1 MYQLFFSENTDKYKN
16 PISPAF
22 EKPRKNTNFPYI
34 HDNKFNQYNKNTI
47 KMKKL
52 KNSYEESI
60 NVFIKDNPIKNIKY
74 INTKST
80 QTTNQLI
87 KKYSSSNP
95 YKVKDKYCPSYLNTK
110 TKFNCPKD
118 RTSKIE
124 YQIST
129 SPMFFSSDN
138 FTTENEIEKIK
149 FIETDYSSGSLNTDR
164 RKENY
169 YSKRKEELVNQVE
182 ETNIETNCKDFRT
195 PSNKL
200 GTERKISKLSK
211 SSNLKPNKNVI
222 SNCQEIFMTKMD
234 NLSQRGTPSHKN
246 LKQSHI
252 KNKSQE
258 LYETYGEEFYSLPI
272 EKYSSQ
278 VIPRNP
284 MSLKSKL
291 ISYYS
296 SVSDK
301 ENKSKTYDIA
311 NQYTKFE
318 NMSRNSKNFINKIS
332 SFSKKLNLEL
342 GNFSKS
348 YGRPE
353 NHIKFSENPLTNKC
367 FETLIKFDAYRNF
380 KISESRNTHNYRF
393 KLAPLNGDTKYD
405 KLDKFGN
412 KFFLL
417 K

>member
-1 MYQLFFSENTDKYKN
+1 MYHLFFSENTDKYKN

-22 EKPRKNTNFPYI
+22 EKPRKNRNFPYI

-60 NVFIKDNPIKNIKY
+60 NLFIKENPIKNIKY

-87 KKYSSSNP
+87 KKYSSSNT
-95 YKVKDKYCPSYLNTK
+95 YKVKDKYCSSYLNTK
-110 TKFNCPKD
+110 AKFNCPKEK
-118 RTSKIE
+118 RSKIE

-164 RKENY
+164 HKENNY
-169 YSKRKEELVNQVE
+169 PKIIGELENQIE
-182 ETNIETNCKDFRT
+182 ETNIHTNCKDFRT

-200 GTERKISKLSK
+200 VTERKISKLIK
-211 SSNLKPNKNVI
+211 SSNLKTSKKII
-222 SNCQEIFMTKMD
+222 SNGNEVFMTKMD
-234 NLSQRGTPSHKN
+234 NSSKLETPSHTS

-258 LYETYGEEFYSLPI
+258 LYETYSEEFYSLPI
-272 EKYSSQ
+272 EKYSSP
-278 VIPRNP
+278 VKLRNP

-296 SVSDK
+296 SVSEK
-301 ENKSKTYDIA
+301 ENKNKPNDIA

-332 SFSKKLNLEL
+332 SFSKKLNSEL
-342 GNFSKS
+342 GNFSTS